1 MKDGIKL
8 KGKLATYMRWPFILT
23 ILLVAMDVL
32 LYSVS
37 WKAGGIGTVFTA
49 VYLLLGIL
57 LYFHRRP
64 VLLNELIS
72 FATQYG
78 QKKSDEKLCTS
89 LCLAGCRRKDP
100 LDE

>member
-37 WKAGGIGTVFTA
+37 WKAGGIG
-49 VYLLLGIL
+49 I
-57 LYFHRRP
+57 
-64 VLLNELIS
+64 
-72 FATQYG
+72 YG
-78 QKKSDEKLCTS
+78 SVSVARDSAIFSQKTGAPQRTDFFCYPIWSGAEKFDEKLCTS